1 MAKRYIIIG
10 SGAAGLEA
18 ATAIRTADSLGN
30 ITVVS
35 EESWPYYSRIR
46 IGEVVDG
53 RSEPDKLALR
63 LPNWY
68 DEQKINLLLKSRV
81 TQIVHAKKQVQLADG
96 QLLDY
101 DSLLIATGARPFVP
115 NFPGSDLAKTLRF
128 MADAV
133 ALRQAIVGVKRA
145 VVIGGGLLGLELAAS
160 LAKAGLAVTVVERN
174 NRLLP
179 RQLDLVAGELV
190 LELLQRQGIDFVLPA
205 STAQIRQE
213 NNGLSVDMDD
223 GCSLPADLVL
233 VSAGVRPAIELAQA
247 AGIEVDQGILINDQM
262 QTSIPGIYAA
272 GDCAEHRGQLYGIWP
287 ASSEQGRFAGRAM
300 AGLDVTY
307 AGTTRMVTLKVAEI
321 GVFSMGKTGDEDGEV
336 QAERSGDD
344 YKRLVR
350 DENGVLIGATL
361 VGDLSERRH
370 ILMALTAGKPYP

>member
-81 TQIVHAKKQVQLADG
+81 TRIVHAKKQVQLADG

-101 DSLLIATGARPFVP
+101 DSLLIATGARAFVP

-262 QTSIPGIYAA
+262 QTSIL
-272 GDCAEHRGQLYGIWP
+272 ESMQLETCRASRPALWIWP